1 MIQMENHLHI
11 KSKSAF
17 FTQNVLINNETENTT
32 SLKPFYIYAAQSTLN
47 LSNLDV
53 PDADSKK
60 EPKRKTSR
68 LSKGIMDFIS
78 MGDTIGYADRKLTK

>member
-1 MIQMENHLHI
+1 M
-11 KSKSAF
+11 
-17 FTQNVLINNETENTT
+17 
-32 SLKPFYIYAAQSTLN
+32 AQSTLN

-53 PDADSKK
+53 PDADTKK